1 MKELEKINWILVSQ
15 RCNRYLC
22 SNTLIFF
29 KQTCP
34 IYLHDVYRQS
44 GQNQAN
50 TGYIVSK
57 LKHPS
62 RNALSGQKKFVVS
75 DTNSLEQFVDGPQ
88 VAELT

>member
-34 IYLHDVYRQS
+34 IYLHDVYRQA

-50 TGYIVSK
+50 TGYIFSK
-57 LKHPS
+57 LKHPL
-62 RNALSGQKKFVVS
+62 RNALSGQKNLS
-75 DTNSLEQFVDGPQ
+75 Y
-88 VAELT
+88 LTPIV